1 MIQLVKEQ
9 LVKAFVSTEAA
20 HSTPTSY
27 FVKRYFQNFSFLLN
41 RLRCRSA
48 GASRQREAHSTAIR
62 ITVKH
67 LGDLPFGSLP
77 EQLSNPKAASEPPT

>member
-9 LVKAFVSTEAA
+9 LAEAFVSTEAA

-41 RLRCRSA
+41 RLRFRSA
-48 GASRQREAHSTAIR
+48 GASRQREAHSTA
-62 ITVKH
+62 TKLAVKH

-77 EQLSNPKAASEPPT
+77 EQLSNPKAASESPA

>member
-9 LVKAFVSTEAA
+9 LAEAFVSTEAA

-27 FVKRYFQNFSFLLN
+27 SVKRYFQNFSFLLN

-48 GASRQREAHSTAIR
+48 GASRQREAHSTAIKLA
-62 ITVKH
+62 VKH

-77 EQLSNPKAASEPPT
+77 EQLSNPKAASESPA

>member
-9 LVKAFVSTEAA
+9 LVDSFVSTEAA

-41 RLRCRSA
+41 RLRFRSA
-48 GASRQREAHSTAIR
+48 GASRQREAHSTAIKL
-62 ITVKH
+62 TVKH

-77 EQLSNPKAASEPPT
+77 EQLSNPKAASESPA

>member
-1 MIQLVKEQ
+1 LIQLVKEQ
-9 LVKAFVSTEAA
+9 LVKAFASTEAA

-41 RLRCRSA
+41 RLRFRSA
-48 GASRQREAHSTAIR
+48 GASRQREANSTAIR

-77 EQLSNPKAASEPPT
+77 EQPSNPKAASEPPT